1 MHDDETPPP
10 RTRGR
15 PRGRPRDESARAEVL
30 AAARVLLQE
39 GGLTAVTMD
48 RLAARTGV
56 GKPTI
61 YRSWPNA
68 HAVALDALLQSA
80 ALMPAVRESAAP
92 LMDLRKQLRKIAA
105 LFATPTGRSVA
116 LMIAAA
122 QSETELA
129 KVFRHR
135 FMLAS
140 REEGRRLLA
149 RAIEAGE
156 VRAKI
161 DMEAALDLIYAPLFF
176 RLLVGHGSLDR
187 KFVDSVLD
195 HALAGLKA

>member
-1 MHDDETPPP
+1 LNDDHTP

-15 PRGRPRDESARAEVL
+15 PRDQGARTEVL
-30 AAARVLLQE
+30 AAARVLLEE

-80 ALMPAVRESAAP
+80 ALMPSVRESDAP
-92 LMDLRKQLRKIAA
+92 LKDLRKQLRKIAA
-105 LFATPTGRSVA
+105 LFSTTTGRSVA

-122 QSETELA
+122 QSETELS

-140 REEGRRLLA
+140 REEGRRLLT

-176 RLLVGHGSLDR
+176 RLLVGHGALDR
-187 KFVDSVLD
+187 KFVDSILD
-195 HALAGLKA
+195 HALEGLKV

>member
-1 MHDDETPPP
+1 MSDDEAPQP
-10 RTRGR
+10 RT
-15 PRGRPRDESARAEVL
+15 RGRPRDESARAAVL
-30 AAARVLLQE
+30 KAARVLLDE

-80 ALMPAVRESAAP
+80 ALLPAVRASDAP
-92 LMDLRKQLRKIAA
+92 LKDLRRQLRRIAA

-140 REEGRRLLA
+140 REEGRRLLV
-149 RAIEAGE
+149 RAIETGE

-161 DMEAALDLIYAPLFF
+161 DIEAALDLVYAPLFF
-176 RLLVGHGSLDR
+176 RLLVGHGRIDR
-187 KFVDSVLD
+187 KFVDAVLD
-195 HALAGLKA
+195 QALEGLGA

>member
-1 MHDDETPPP
+1 
-10 RTRGR
+10 
-15 PRGRPRDESARAEVL
+15 VL
-30 AAARVLLQE
+30 KAAQTLLEE

-68 HAVALDALLQSA
+68 HAVALDALMQSA
-80 ALMPAVRESAAP
+80 ALQPAVRRSAAP
-92 LMDLRKQLRKIAA
+92 LKDLRRQLRRIAA
-105 LFATPTGRSVA
+105 LFATPAGRSVA
-116 LMIAAA
+116 LMIAAS

-135 FMLAS
+135 FILAS
-140 REEGRRLLA
+140 REEGRRLLL

-156 VRAKI
+156 VRADIAI
-161 DMEAALDLIYAPLFF
+161 DAALDLIYAPLFF
-176 RLLVGHGSLDR
+176 RLLMGHGALDR
-187 KFVDSVLD
+187 KFVDAVLD
-195 HALAGLKA
+195 HALEGLGA

>member
-1 MHDDETPPP
+1 MNDDEQP
-10 RTRGR
+10 RA
-15 PRGRPRDESARAEVL
+15 RGRPRDEGARAAVL
-30 AAARVLLQE
+30 AAARVLLEE

-80 ALMPAVRESAAP
+80 ALLPAVRESTAP
-92 LMDLRKQLRKIAA
+92 LKDLRRQLRKIAA

-116 LMIAAA
+116 QMIAAA

-149 RAIEAGE
+149 RAISAGE
-156 VRAKI
+156 VRATL

-176 RLLVGHGSLDR
+176 RLLVGHGPLDR
-187 KFVDSVLD
+187 KFVDAVLD
-195 HALAGLKA
+195 HALDGLRG

>member
-1 MHDDETPPP
+1 M
-10 RTRGR
+10 
-15 PRGRPRDESARAEVL
+15 L
-30 AAARVLLQE
+30 AAARVLLEE

-92 LMDLRKQLRKIAA
+92 LKDLSRQLRKIAA

-116 LMIAAA
+116 QMIAAA

-140 REEGRRLLA
+140 REEGRRLLV
-149 RAIEAGE
+149 RAIADGE

-176 RLLVGHGSLDR
+176 RLLVGHGRLDR

-195 HALAGLKA
+195 HALNGLKV

>member
-1 MHDDETPPP
+1 MSEDGQPKA
-10 RTRGR
+10 
-15 PRGRPRDESARAEVL
+15 RGRPRDAGARTAVL
-30 AAARVLLQE
+30 AAARVLLEE

-80 ALMPAVRESAAP
+80 ALLPAVRESAAP
-92 LMDLRKQLRKIAA
+92 LKDLRRQLRKIAA
-105 LFATPTGRSVA
+105 LFATATGRSVA
-116 LMIAAA
+116 QMIAAA

-129 KVFRHR
+129 KVFRNR

-140 REEGRRLLA
+140 REQGRRFLA
-149 RAIEAGE
+149 RAASTGE
-156 VRAKI
+156 VRADI
-161 DMEAALDLIYAPLFF
+161 DMETALDLIYAPLFF
-176 RLLVGHGSLDR
+176 RLLVGHAPLDR
-187 KFVDSVLD
+187 KFVDAILD
-195 HALAGLKA
+195 HALDGLKA